1 MIAKGASRS
10 GPRQLAV
17 YLMRVERYETGEP
30 VELLELNSPWAS
42 SLNGDSDR
50 SRIASRLIETFRDW
64 QADTEGTKQGRDG
77 LYHAEISPEARYAA
91 TMTPEQWK
99 RAAVILGEELGLQD
113 QERAIVLHGGTD
125 GRKHMH
131 IVWARTDLDA
141 MKMIS
146 DSGNYDAHERASL
159 RMELEFGQ
167 EIVPGKHSKRDR
179 EKQPEFPR
187 AESDQADHQQ
197 AERTGMSFAERKA
210 QLAGIRKPCD
220 DVHAF
225 RNALEEAG
233 YILAKGDTRGFVLVD
248 GNGEVFSLSKHLAGD
263 LKGKAYKDFMAPID
277 KATLPT
283 IKEAKA
289 IHEQRQKEAPVKAEG
304 AVEEAPQPQS
314 PPGPEKT
321 EQSTPAQ
328 QDAKKPA
335 EIEKPV
341 PATYDYELYSPVKKS
356 STSSHGS
363 KFLPPETA
371 PVQGVEQSKFVAP
384 EAIQLPSVPVA
395 SAAEVQEPAPAA
407 GESPEVLAIRK
418 AVAER
423 QAEDA
428 EKWADYDALQLS
440 QLEYNLTVMNAGKTG
455 DFDHIQEAELK
466 ALTDKHAERRT
477 GIKGVLDGLLSRLNP
492 TLAAEKARD
501 RQKEFIALISRQRQE
516 RKDYL
521 ALIEQTKQLEL
532 DNLKER
538 HGLQRDRRE
547 AGNIE
552 EAERYVRE
560 HEDAKRIAEDLK
572 AQQIHEELEHNDS
585 LREGPPPPEKGK

>member
-30 VELLELNSPWAS
+30 VELLELISPWAS

-146 DSGNYDAHERASL
+146 DSRNYEAHERASL

-167 EIVPGKHSKRDR
+167 EFVPGKHSKRDR
-179 EKQPEFPR
+179 EQQPEFPR

-210 QLAGIRKPCD
+210 QLAAIRKPCD
-220 DVHAF
+220 DAPAF
-225 RNALEEAG
+225 KNALEEAG

-248 GNGEVFSLSKHLAGD
+248 GDGEVFSLSKHLTGD
-263 LKGKAYKDFMAPID
+263 IKGKAYKDFMAPID
-277 KATLPT
+277 EATLPT
-283 IKEAKA
+283 VEQAKA
-289 IHEQRQKEAPVKAEG
+289 IHEQRRKQAPAKAEG

-314 PPGPEKT
+314 PQGTKKA
-321 EQSTPAQ
+321 EQSTPPQ

-335 EIEKPV
+335 ETEP
-341 PATYDYELYSPVKKS
+341 PAPYDYELYSPVKKS
-356 STSSHGS
+356 STSHGS
-363 KFLPPETA
+363 KFLPRKP
-371 PVQGVEQSKFVAP
+371 PPSKASSRASSWP
-384 EAIQLPSVPVA
+384 PRLSSYRPSRWRP
-395 SAAEVQEPAPAA
+395 AAEVQEPPPVV

-423 QAEDA
+423 QAEEA
-428 EKWADYDALQLS
+428 TKWADYDALQLRE
-440 QLEYNLTVMNAGKTG
+440 LEYNLTVMNAGRTG

-466 ALTDKHAERRT
+466 ALADKHAQRRT

-501 RQKEFIALISRQRQE
+501 RQKEFLALIYRQRQE

-521 ALIEQTKQLEL
+521 VLIEQTKQLEI

-538 HGLQRDRRE
+538 QALQRDRRE
-547 AGNIE
+547 TGNLE
-552 EAERYVRE
+552 EVEQYVRE
-560 HEDAKRIAEDLK
+560 HQEAKRIAEEMK
-572 AQQIHEELEHNDS
+572 GREIHEELEHNDS

>member
-30 VELLELNSPWAS
+30 VELLELISPWAS

-64 QADTEGTKQGRDG
+64 QTDTEGTKQGRDG

-146 DSGNYDAHERASL
+146 DSNNYQAHERASL

-167 EIVPGKHSKRDR
+167 EFVPGKHSKRDR
-179 EKQPEFPR
+179 EQQPEFPR

-210 QLAGIRKPCD
+210 QIAGIRKPCD
-220 DVHAF
+220 DAPAF

-263 LKGKAYKDFMAPID
+263 LKGKPYKDFMALID

-289 IHEQRQKEAPVKAEG
+289 IHERSKKQASAKAEG
-304 AVEEAPQPQS
+304 SVEEAPQPQS
-314 PPGPEKT
+314 PQGPEKA
-321 EQSTPAQ
+321 EHSTPAQ

-335 EIEKPV
+335 DIQPPM
-341 PATYDYELYSPVKKS
+341 PAPYDYELYSPVKKS
-356 STSSHGS
+356 STSSYGS
-363 KFLPPETA
+363 KFLPPEIA
-371 PVQGVEQSKFVAP
+371 PVQGIEQSKFVAP
-384 EAIQLPSVPVA
+384 EAVQLPAVPA
-395 SAAEVQEPAPAA
+395 APAAEVQEPPPAA

-423 QAEDA
+423 QSEEAK
-428 EKWADYDALQLS
+428 KWADYDALQLS

-455 DFDHIQEAELK
+455 DFDHLQEGALK
-466 ALTDKHAERRT
+466 ALTAKQAERRT
-477 GIKGVLDGLLSRLNP
+477 GVMGVIDAIQSKLNP
-492 TLAAEKARD
+492 TAAAEKKAA
-501 RQKEFIALISRQRQE
+501 QEKEFIALILRQQRE
-516 RKDYL
+516 RKDYVS
-521 ALIEQTKQLEL
+521 LIEQTKQLEL
-532 DNLKER
+532 HNLKER
-538 HGLQRDRRE
+538 QALKRDRRE
-547 AGNIE
+547 TGNIE

-560 HEDAKRIAEDLK
+560 HQDAKRIAEEMK
-572 AQQIHEELEHNDS
+572 AREIHEELEHNDS
-585 LREGPPPPEKGK
+585 LREGPPPPQKGK